1 MGMPSRDGATARR
14 PGVAE
19 GGTGAE
25 GRGMCIVGLDLAWG
39 DKRPDGYCVLRVEGG
54 VGRTVDVGLVRG
66 DEALVGLIRRHV
78 GDGPGFLAMDG
89 PVICINDAG
98 ARPVDRLTHVH
109 FGRFKSGC
117 HPVNRRLCPRPL
129 RVSAR
134 LGELGFVAGW
144 TGTRCLAEVYPH
156 PAMVRM
162 FGIPR
167 IVKYKKGSVVER
179 RREFR
184 RLQELLRRCLKKR
197 FPRLAI
203 DAETKSL
210 LAQRWSKPVED
221 RTDALFCALIGLWH
235 WMHRGKRSEVIG
247 DLKTGFI
254 LLPEKNKKKI
264 GDSR

>member
-1 MGMPSRDGATARR
+1 
-14 PGVAE
+14 
-19 GGTGAE
+19 
-25 GRGMCIVGLDLAWG
+25 MCIVGLDLAWG

-54 VGRTVDVGLVRG
+54 VGRIVDVGLVRG

-89 PVICINDAG
+89 PVICVNEAG

-156 PAMVRM
+156 PAMVRW
-162 FGIPR
+162 FGLKERLP
-167 IVKYKKGSVVER
+167 YKRGTVAEKRQVF
-179 RREFR
+179 RELQGHLLKTLAGRFPEVDAGDAVR
-184 RLQELLRRCLKKR
+184 ALLQESW
-197 FPRLAI
+197 
-203 DAETKSL
+203 TKDI
-210 LAQRWSKPVED
+210 ED
-221 RTDALFCALIGLWH
+221 QTDAIVCALIGWWH
-235 WMHRGKRSEVIG
+235 VREEGRRSQVLG
-247 DLKTGFI
+247 DLETGF
-254 LLPEKNKKKI
+254 LLVPEV
-264 GDSR
+264 